1 MAVNIRPFG
10 KLLNV
15 YMYDDT
21 CTITR
26 LKQTKDQYGA
36 TKPNGREEVYKDIPC
51 KFSFTNVDNPGDGN
65 DVYVPVLKEVRVF
78 LDLDYNIKAGDF
90 IKGYRKDSSSG
101 IEQLIEG
108 ICGEPNRFDYHQ
120 EIPIIIDEEN

>member
-51 KFSFTNVDNPGDGN
+51 KFSFSEKDNPSDSN
-65 DVYVPVLKEVRVF
+65 ETYMPVLKQVVVF
-78 LDLDYNIKAGDF
+78 TDLDNNILAGDY
-90 IKGYRKDSSSG
+90 ISGYRTDKASG
-101 IEQLIEG
+101 IRQLVEG
-108 ICGEPNRFDYHQ
+108 ICGEPNRFGTHQ
-120 EIPIIIDEEN
+120 EIPIQIEEEN

>member
-36 TKPNGREEVYKDIPC
+36 TKPNGREESIKIFLV
-51 KFSFTNVDNPGDGN
+51 SL
-65 DVYVPVLKEVRVF
+65 VLVKRIIHRIVM
-78 LDLDYNIKAGDF
+78 KH
-90 IKGYRKDSSSG
+90 
-101 IEQLIEG
+101 
-108 ICGEPNRFDYHQ
+108 ICQF
-120 EIPIIIDEEN
+120 

>member
-1 MAVNIRPFG
+1 MAFNIRPFG
-10 KLLNV
+10 KVLNNL
-15 YMYDDT
+15 MYGDK
-21 CTITR
+21 CTIER
-26 LKQTKDQYGA
+26 LGASEDEYGA
-36 TKPNGREEVYKDIPC
+36 TDPSVRSTVYSEIKC
-51 KFSFTNVDNPGDGN
+51 KFSFTAVDNPSDSN
-65 DVYVPVLKEVRVF
+65 EVYVPVLKEVRVF

-120 EIPIIIDEEN
+120 EIPIIIDKES